1 MRRSDA
7 FLPTSRE
14 TRGSG
19 SATTKLLARAGLIR
33 GFGSGLWAFT
43 PAGHR
48 VREHVTACVRG
59 TMTGIGAQEVSLPGL
74 QYAERWRESGRW
86 ASFEGE
92 MFTFENRDGQAMC
105 LAPSHEEGV
114 VHLLDGLVRSYD
126 DLPLLVYQVDAKFR
140 DDRAR
145 DGLIR
150 AKEFRMK
157 DAYSVHTTQESLD
170 ETYQRVRDAY
180 ERILT
185 DLGLDYAVCAA
196 ENSVMGGAR
205 SEEFVAPVAEGGD
218 RLKCCPDCRFGVTD
232 EHDDF
237 RASET
242 CPDCGR
248 SLRETDGVEV
258 GHVFDLGTRYSDAME
273 FTVDDADGEERAA
286 LMASY
291 GLGIDRIVQTLAR
304 QHADEDGLRWPVTD
318 WGCVAPYHAA
328 IVPIGYDG
336 DVKAAADAIHDACGG
351 VLLYDDPGQSV
362 GERFAES
369 DLLGIPAKIVV
380 GNHYRDTGRVELET
394 RDGDQRDL
402 APADVPDAIEE
413 FGAGTLEGAAEESSA
428 ERAVRRTR

>member
-7 FLPTSRE
+7 FLPASRE
-14 TRGSG
+14 TRGAG
-19 SATTKLLARAGLIR
+19 SETAKLLARAGLIH
-33 GFGSGLWAFT
+33 GFGSGLWGFS

-48 VREHVTACVRG
+48 VREHVTACVRER
-59 TMTGIGAQEVSLPGL
+59 MTEIGAQEVSLPGL
-74 QYAERWRESGRW
+74 QYADRWRESGRW

-114 VHLLDGLVRSYD
+114 VHLFDGLVRSYD

-145 DGLIR
+145 DGLVR

-170 ETYQRVRDAY
+170 ATYRRVRDAY

-185 DLGLDYAVCAA
+185 DLSVDYAVCRA
-196 ENSVMGGAR
+196 ENSVMGGTR
-205 SEEFVAPVAEGGD
+205 SEEFVAVVDTGGE
-218 RLKCCPDCRFGVTD
+218 RLKRCPDCRFGVTD
-232 EHDDF
+232 EHGDF
-237 RASET
+237 EAIEA
-242 CPDCGR
+242 CPDCGTR
-248 SLRETDGVEV
+248 VRETAGVEV
-258 GHVFDLGTRYSDAME
+258 GHVFDLGTRYSDEME
-273 FTVDDADGEERAA
+273 FTVDDADGDERAV

-291 GLGIDRIVQTLAR
+291 GLGIDRLVQTLAR

-318 WGCVAPYHAA
+318 WGCVAPYRAA

-336 DVKAAADAIHDACGG
+336 DVKETADAIHDACDG
-351 VLLYDDPGQSV
+351 VLLYDDADQSV

-394 RDGDQRDL
+394 RDGDQHDL
-402 APADVPDAIEE
+402 APDEVPDAI
-413 FGAGTLEGAAEESSA
+413 AKYGTKSAAHSQREARSA
-428 ERAVRRTR
+428 R